1 MLVGFVP
8 HFLAFGFRPTEIL
21 LDRWAPVALVSSQLL
36 LLAFAVMNIQPE
48 VVQKLIPGA
57 FTGLWAVG
65 ARFLMTKDMVL
76 PLASTRLWFLDDRL
90 IVPSWMNYPSTFSV
104 GDVLI
109 AVGAFWLLW
118 SLGGPH

>member
-1 MLVGFVP
+1 
-8 HFLAFGFRPTEIL
+8 
-21 LDRWAPVALVSSQLL
+21 
-36 LLAFAVMNIQPE
+36 MNIQPE

-109 AVGAFWLLW
+109 VVGAFWLLW